1 MSLPQ
6 KSSAL
11 GQLRVSHR
19 ELSET
24 LESCRAE
31 YSAAVAGYEANLDEF
46 AKEGTGLRKSNEV
59 RRCCASLPSSRPLN
73 PHPT

>member
-11 GQLRVSHR
+11 GQLRVSQR

-59 RRCCASLPSSRPLN
+59 RRCCASLPSSHPRA
-73 PHPT
+73 HPT

>member
-1 MSLPQ
+1 MSLLAQ

-59 RRCCASLPSSRPLN
+59 RRCADLPPSRPRA
-73 PHPT
+73 HPT